1 MNSKLKSVN
10 YLLRRL
16 SRFSSLLLLAI
27 LLVTS
32 GCASPGLQATQ
43 SPEPTDT
50 SGLQAIATPTSGAQ
64 AIEINL
70 YLVALEDQGQ
80 TGEAIGCGDSLVAVP
95 IQIEDQGNPLEA
107 AYLYLL
113 SIKDRIVEPY
123 GLYNA
128 LYQSDLHLEKTSI
141 DENGLAQV
149 YLSGS
154 YLLGGVCD
162 NPRFEAQLTHTA
174 LQFPQVQQVE
184 VFINGE
190 PLEEILSLQG

>member
-1 MNSKLKSVN
+1 MNSTPKSLHFTQPGLTHLVRI
-10 YLLRRL
+10 Y
-16 SRFSSLLLLAI
+16 FSLLFLLC
-27 LLVTS
+27 LPLTS
-32 GCASPGLQATQ
+32 GCASPT
-43 SPEPTDT
+43 SEPTP
-50 SGLQAIATPTSGAQ
+50 SSGAQ
-64 AIEINL
+64 NTPTHAAATQEPEINL
-70 YLVALEDQGQ
+70 YLVALEDGGRR
-80 TGEAIGCGDSLVAVP
+80 GEAIGCGDSLVAVP
-95 IQIEDQGNPLEA
+95 VQIEDQGDPFEA

-128 LYQSDLHLEKTSI
+128 LYQSDLHLEKTKI

-190 PLEEILSLQG
+190 RLEDILSLRG

>member
-1 MNSKLKSVN
+1 MNSTLKSEN

-43 SPEPTDT
+43 TPEPIAT
-50 SGLQAIATPTSGAQ
+50 SGFQATTTPTSGAQ
-64 AIEINL
+64 AIEFNL
-70 YLVALEDQGQ
+70 YLVALEGQGQ
-80 TGEAIGCGDSLVAVP
+80 SGEPIGCGDSLVAVP

-107 AYLYLL
+107 AYQYLL

-128 LYQSDLHLEKTSI
+128 LYQSDLHLENASI

-154 YLLGGVCD
+154 YQLGGVCD
-162 NPRFEAQLTHTA
+162 NPRFEAQLIQIA

-184 VFINGE
+184 VFINGKR
-190 PLEEILSLQG
+190 LEDILSLRG

>member
-1 MNSKLKSVN
+1 MLMF
-10 YLLRRL
+10 LLCL
-16 SRFSSLLLLAI
+16 TLASACSSP
-27 LLVTS
+27 T
-32 GCASPGLQATQ
+32 LQAAQ
-43 SPEPTDT
+43 APESTPIPKI
-50 SGLQAIATPTSGAQ
+50 QNTPTHATATQ
-64 AIEINL
+64 EIEINL
-70 YLVALEDQGQ
+70 YLVVLEDEGQ
-80 TGEAIGCGDSLVAVP
+80 TGEPIGCGDSLVAVP
-95 IQIEDQGNPLEA
+95 IHMEDQVDPLEV
-107 AYLYLL
+107 AYQYLL
-113 SIKDRIVEPY
+113 SIKDRIVDPY